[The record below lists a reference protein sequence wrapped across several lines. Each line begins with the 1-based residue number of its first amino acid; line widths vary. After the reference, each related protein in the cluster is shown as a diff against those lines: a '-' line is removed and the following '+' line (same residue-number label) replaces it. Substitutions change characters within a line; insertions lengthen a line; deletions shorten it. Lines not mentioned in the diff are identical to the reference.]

1 MNDLFDYS
9 TLPGE
14 FRLEALGLC
23 EPDTD
28 VRNPVGRPRRLSF
41 RERLEI
47 GVRWRE
53 IERELAR
60 PGRSTEHPNLKP
72 LLRQIARARK
82 PASGQAW
89 KIPHLSAKADA
100 LGRYHSRAL
109 LSPLE
114 SKPEI
119 DRMVAKEMGISPRM
133 VRSARSDKRVREL
146 LEKPGKERREW
157 EIEAAQQVELRRQAL
172 ALVTPERF
180 AKDDF
185 FLRHGALAAKQE
197 RSGED
202 TYLLARRLRTYQR
215 QRAELLPL
223 EYRRRPYWLAWSVQW
238 ARMDNKI
245 LERFWIN
252 GQESVRLER
261 HQTGRRIGKQ
271 ESYGASSH
279 PDGRVAAFE
288 EE

>member
-1 MNDLFDYS
+1 MTDLFDYS

-100 LGRYHSRAL
+100 LGRFHSV
-109 LSPLE
+109 PIQPPTE
-114 SKPEI
+114 TMPEI
-119 DRMVAKEMGISPRM
+119 DRLVAKELTKPGRKITPRM
-133 VRSARSDKRVREL
+133 VRSIRTDKRIATLVGL
-146 LEKPGKERREW
+146 PAWQPREW
-157 EIEAAQQVELRRQAL
+157 QIEAKRDFQARRAAKRL
-172 ALVTPERF
+172 MTPQRY
-180 AKDDF
+180 
-185 FLRHGALAAKQE
+185 AKQE
-197 RSGED
+197 PVALTGHG
-202 TYLLARRLRTYQR
+202 LRV
-215 QRAELLPL
+215 LLPPVTEFGATVVPRKRMNFFRDGWPSGAERL
-223 EYRRRPYWLAWSVQW
+223 FDRLFDQRRKGWPIGVYLPRP
-238 ARMDNKI
+238 R
-245 LERFWIN
+245 
-252 GQESVRLER
+252 
-261 HQTGRRIGKQ
+261 
-271 ESYGASSH
+271 
-279 PDGRVAAFE
+279 
-288 EE
+288 